1 MSPSESLED
10 IDHDAHHRRL
20 AIDANANAR
29 HGQSRGLVQDYRD
42 DQDTPV
48 ISRAAAPG
56 PGGRVGEGRMPNP
69 HTPVQPGGR
78 YDYEKPLDPFSDLSD
93 PHAEHDHD
101 HDAGQGHVYPQ
112 PGQSVGAPGAK
123 GNADGY
129 AYTMPGN
136 YPDAYAYGNGN
147 GDPNVNLLAWNNPTN
162 PYMTQELVNVPYRPM
177 QPRFQKWAKSEIKPE
192 DCVLP
197 LLLITFQTG

>member
-1 MSPSESLED
+1 
-10 IDHDAHHRRL
+10 
-20 AIDANANAR
+20 
-29 HGQSRGLVQDYRD
+29 
-42 DQDTPV
+42 
-48 ISRAAAPG
+48 
-56 PGGRVGEGRMPNP
+56 MPNP
-69 HTPVQPGGR
+69 HTPIQPGER
-78 YDYEKPLDPFSDLSD
+78 YDDEKPLDPFSDLSD
-93 PHAEHDHD
+93 PYAEHDHD
-101 HDAGQGHVYPQ
+101 LEHDHDNDAGQGHVYPQ
-112 PGQSVGAPGAK
+112 PGQSGGGPGAK
-123 GNADGY
+123 GNGNGY

-162 PYMTQELVNVPYRPM
+162 PYTMQELVNVPYRPM